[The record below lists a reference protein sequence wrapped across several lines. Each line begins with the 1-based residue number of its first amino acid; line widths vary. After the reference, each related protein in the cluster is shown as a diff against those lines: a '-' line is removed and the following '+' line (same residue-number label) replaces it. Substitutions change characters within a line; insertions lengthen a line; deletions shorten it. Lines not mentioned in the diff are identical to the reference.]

1 MTRSKRPKLGEV
13 LRGGEPVVAAPVTTT
28 PPEPP
33 QQGRGEVDTPAP
45 VEKPVEKMV
54 QLNVTVPPELRR
66 AVRIKALQEGVEVSA
81 VVRELLQ
88 AWLNQKS

>member
-13 LRGGEPVVAAPVTTT
+13 LRGGEQPASAPTQL
-28 PPEPP
+28 PEPAAP
-33 QQGRGEVDTPAP
+33 QQGRGEVGAP
-45 VEKPVEKMV
+45 TVEKPVEKMV

-66 AVRIKALQEGVEVSA
+66 AVRIKALQEGVEVST

-88 AWLNQKS
+88 KWLDQRV

>member
-1 MTRSKRPKLGEV
+1 MTRSKRPKLGEI
-13 LRGGEPVVAAPVTTT
+13 LRGGEQPASAP
-28 PPEPP
+28 PPPP
-33 QQGRGEVDTPAP
+33 QSEASQQGRGEVDTPAS
-45 VEKPVEKMV
+45 VEKSVEKMV

-88 AWLNQKS
+88 EWLDRRK